1 MLTDFIYHS
10 RPFAGII
17 MLYDVVHDDGEL
29 VPTQKEVQDLV
40 IWK

>member
-1 MLTDFIYHS
+1 
-10 RPFAGII
+10 